1 MNDWKK
7 FNETLT
13 GKEDFCSHL
22 NIKDITDFDYTHGK
36 RFCKDFVIK
45 IQENIM
51 ICVFKMI

>member
-22 NIKDITDFDYTHGK
+22 NIKDITDVDYTHGK

-45 IQENIM
+45 I
-51 ICVFKMI
+51 